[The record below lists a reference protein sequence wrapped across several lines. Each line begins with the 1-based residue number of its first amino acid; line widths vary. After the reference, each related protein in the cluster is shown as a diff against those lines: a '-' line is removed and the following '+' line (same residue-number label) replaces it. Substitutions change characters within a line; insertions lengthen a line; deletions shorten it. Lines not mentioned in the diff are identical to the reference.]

1 MASKSNLP
9 PLLLRADADAATGA
23 GHVMRSLA
31 LAQAWQARGG
41 TAVFLSRCEAPGL
54 RERIQAA
61 GIGLIPLEETHPA
74 ASDLETTIAMLSRMP
89 ASFVALDG
97 YHFDFEYQ
105 RAVRKAGSQTLIID
119 DTAHLGRYHADIL
132 LNQNLGASRISY
144 HCDTDTTLLLEPR
157 YALLRPEFAVRR
169 DWQREIPQ
177 AATKV
182 LVTLGGGDSD
192 NVTLKVI
199 ETLRRLDGAGL
210 ETRIAAGPANPH
222 LESLREAAR
231 ALSSRNEILTSVS
244 DMASLMAWAD
254 IAVTAGGS
262 TSWELAC
269 MGLPSLTIV
278 LAENQK
284 RSVSE
289 LVAAGV
295 AASAGWHEH
304 VTAEHLA
311 GKLGRL
317 LHDPVQRLRMSE
329 HGRALVDGKGADRVA
344 AVLRERFSAQAA

>member
-1 MASKSNLP
+1 MPSKSNLP

-31 LAQAWQARGG
+31 LAQAWQTRGG

-54 RERIQAA
+54 RERIQVA
-61 GIGLIPLEETHPA
+61 GIGLIPLEERHPA

-89 ASFVALDG
+89 TSFVALDG

-105 RAVRKAGSQTLIID
+105 RALRKAGNQTLVID
-119 DTAHLGRYHADIL
+119 DTAHCARYCADIIV
-132 LNQNLGASRISY
+132 NQNLGASQLSY
-144 HCDTDTTLLLEPR
+144 HCDPDTVLLLEPR
-157 YALLRPEFAVRR
+157 YALLRPEFLVRR
-169 DWQREIPQ
+169 EWQREICKT
-177 AATKV
+177 ANKL

-199 ETLRRLDGAGL
+199 EALRRLDGAGL

-222 LESLREAAR
+222 LETLREAAS
-231 ALSSRNEILTSVS
+231 ALSSRNEILASVS

-254 IAVTAGGS
+254 VAVTAGGS

-269 MGLPSLTIV
+269 MGLPSVTIV

-284 RSVSE
+284 RSVEE

-295 AASAGWHEH
+295 TASAGWHEH
-304 VTAEHLA
+304 VSAEHLTD
-311 GKLGRL
+311 KLGQL
-317 LHDPVQRLRMSE
+317 LQDPVQRFRMSE
-329 HGRALVDGKGADRVA
+329 HGRALVDGKGVDRVA
-344 AVLRERFSAQAA
+344 TVLRERFSAQAA